1 MSITSVFTIGPFV
14 PYAPP
19 CKFLNTPVMSI
30 CLVKQNDGMWVEKH
44 QRFLFNV
51 YKHFFIFVTFFT
63 FFNVFYFF
71 LKRFLHL
78 WSKPLTHLRCI
89 MLTVLLLYV
98 AFCRSSHLQLLSCTP
113 STRSFSFATGE
124 ATDLSRP
131 ILLRRRQR
139 HLPVSRVVLPL
150 RLTLK
155 SNTRTLCCLPAVLPR
170 KTPRVLLTLNR
181 INTTGLTLSAS

>member
-1 MSITSVFTIGPFV
+1 MTERGLKNINIFYSTFT
-14 PYAPP
+14 
-19 CKFLNTPVMSI
+19 N
-30 CLVKQNDGMWVEKH
+30 
-44 QRFLFNV
+44 
-51 YKHFFIFVTFFT
+51 IFYFCHVFT

-78 WSKPLTHLRCI
+78 WSKPLTHLRGI

-131 ILLRRRQR
+131 ILLLLLRRR

-155 SNTRTLCCLPAVLPR
+155 SNTRTLLFAR
-170 KTPRVLLTLNR
+170 SATAQNSTSALNVKPY
-181 INTTGLTLSAS
+181 

>member
-1 MSITSVFTIGPFV
+1 MHPPLQNPKYASDVNMPSQTKWRNVGWKTSTFFI
-14 PYAPP
+14 
-19 CKFLNTPVMSI
+19 
-30 CLVKQNDGMWVEKH
+30 
-44 QRFLFNV
+44 QRLQTC
-51 YKHFFIFVTFFT
+51 FIFVTFLRFLT
-63 FFNVFYFF
+63 FFIFF